1 MRQQFHNKP
10 IGDHWNDYWRRCER
24 DTSFISDASI
34 YPLFPVDRYVRR
46 NQRILEAGCGLG
58 RVLKHYFYQGFAIEG
73 FELDGDAV
81 LHLNEEDPTLPVRV
95 ASITA
100 MPYPDES
107 FDLAMAFGVLSC
119 VEQEAEREL
128 ALRELRRV
136 LKPGGILCCSVSVD
150 NSARGVFRVIK
161 YLEYLRG
168 RLAGNG
174 HRYFYSWCF
183 SRNEFQ
189 VILSQAGFDT
199 VEVQPILT
207 RAAFHT
213 YGPFFRKANGFSLA
227 LARDGDRG
235 YALNCVGERV
245 YQAVTKLLP
254 WQYAEGMVFIATKR
268 VVPIQ

>member
-1 MRQQFHNKP
+1 MKRQFHNKP
-10 IGDHWNDYWRRCER
+10 IGEHWREYWRRCER
-24 DTSFISDASI
+24 DTHFISDASI
-34 YPLFPVDRYVRR
+34 YPLFPVDRYVRHD
-46 NQRILEAGCGLG
+46 QRILEAGCGLG

-73 FELDGDAV
+73 CELDGDAV
-81 LHLNEEDPTLPVRV
+81 VCLNNEDPTLPVRK

-100 MPYPDES
+100 MPYPDEG

-119 VEQEAEREL
+119 LEQEADQAL
-128 ALRELRRV
+128 ALSELRRV

-150 NSARGVFRVIK
+150 NPARGVFRAIR

-168 RLAGNG
+168 CLSGNAR
-174 HRYFYSWCF
+174 RYFYSWCF

-213 YGPFFRKANGFSLA
+213 YGPFFRQANGFSLA